1 MVTDLPL
8 CGYFLSLHGQPG
20 QGELQA
26 RGQYVK
32 MYRGPLNGLLV
43 MVRTD
48 GLKAVQAGLAPAM
61 MYQMVMNGLRLGSY
75 AMLETAG
82 FVQDSEGQLSLARCT
97 LCSAASGLVGGV
109 VGSPLFL
116 VKTHLQTSSSATIA
130 VGHQHRHRGAVA
142 GLRDLYSAG
151 GVTGLWQG
159 VSASVP
165 RISLGSAAQLVT
177 YSHVNA
183 ALAANTRLAEGSW
196 QVNLCGALLS
206 GFVVAVVINPV
217 DVVSTRL
224 YNQPAQVRPM
234 RGRQWI
240 VLVAGEAVQELH
252 RLCPQDRTD
261 GGSRRIL
268 QRSAGSVSPY
278 WSSQLPLSHILAPL
292 QELARIVGEKIVLFI
307 DCCT

>member
-1 MVTDLPL
+1 MVNDLPL
-8 CGYFLSLHGQPG
+8 CGYFLVLHGQPG

-142 GLRDLYSAG
+142 GLRDLYRAG

-234 RGRQWI
+234 RGRSALCWLQARLYRSYTDC
-240 VLVAGEAVQELH
+240 VLKIAQTEGVAAFYKGLLAQYLRIGPH
-252 RLCPQDRTD
+252 SFLSLIFWHH
-261 GGSRRIL
+261 SRNWL
-268 QRSAGSVSPY
+268 G
-278 WSSQLPLSHILAPL
+278 LL
-292 QELARIVGEKIVLFI
+292 EKR
-307 DCCT
+307 